1 MSLPDSPN
9 RRVLKHTRRL
19 QVEFYLRDDELWD
32 IDAHFTDVKPFDL
45 EVSSLVIPANRPV
58 HELSIRVTTD
68 AQTNIVDVLLR
79 FNHVPFEGFCEQ
91 IEPEYKKLIGLN
103 LLKHFRQDVR
113 ERLGKASGCT
123 HINELV
129 ELLPY
134 VAIQVFIFGE
144 KTTREKMAFQQNS
157 EKPFHLDGCHALR
170 TDGPAV
176 AKFYPKWATK
186 EAPADTDTDTNTGTD
201 TDTDKK

>member
-1 MSLPDSPN
+1 MSLPDSPHP
-9 RRVLKHTRRL
+9 RALKHTRKL
-19 QVEFYLRDDELWD
+19 QVEFYLRDDGLWD
-32 IDAHFTDVKPFDL
+32 IEANFTDVKPFDL

-58 HELSIRVTTD
+58 HDLSIRVTTD
-68 AQTNIVDVLLR
+68 EKSNIVDVHLQ
-79 FNHVPFEGFCEQ
+79 FNQVPFEGHCEQ

-113 ERLGKASGCT
+113 ERLGKSAGCT
-123 HINELV
+123 HMNELV

-134 VAIQVFIFGE
+134 VAVQVFIFGE
-144 KTTREKMAFQQNS
+144 KATREKVAFQASN

-176 AKFYPKWATK
+176 AKYYPKWHVKK
-186 EAPADTDTDTNTGTD
+186 EDSSTEISG
-201 TDTDKK
+201 